1 MNTEDLHSITTNWQ
15 INDDNVTAD
24 PAKLKEAYETTQA
37 EIASFWNEVD
47 GVKKSDLS
55 VGDQIRRITD
65 LLTERIQNL
74 PLDSFETGGTFVTE
88 GDGGAAHGIIYNTTD
103 KSLAHAFI
111 NDFHGKIWTHYMD
124 RVQSIEDFWPLRDIC
139 FPVGYNF
146 WESREKT
153 NEANGK
159 ITQFLEEAD
168 LGDLQGFL
176 IQEEHYS
183 LSAEMPELYA
193 AVVDRFVD
201 SVDVSSLGQYLEEMG
216 RFSGIT
222 QEQFDR
228 LLAKVQSADQEAQ
241 DNLMPLMEELHGYY
255 LS

>member
-1 MNTEDLHSITTNWQ
+1 MTTEHMHSITTNWQ
-15 INDDNVTAD
+15 INDDNVKAD
-24 PAKLKEAYETTQA
+24 PAKLKEAYETTQS

-74 PLDSFETGGTFVTE
+74 PLDSFETDGTFVTE
-88 GDGGAAHGIIYNTTD
+88 GDGGTAHGIIYNTTD

-111 NDFHGKIWTHYMD
+111 NDFHEKIWSHYMD
-124 RVQSIEDFWPLRDIC
+124 RVRSIEDFWPLRDIC

-201 SVDVSSLGQYLEEMG
+201 AVDVWSLGQYLEETG

-228 LLAKVQSADQEAQ
+228 LLAKVQSADQESQ
-241 DNLMPLMEELHGYY
+241 DNLMPLLEQIHSYY